1 MPKSRM
7 ETLGK
12 NMGKNMHY
20 ELDNPELG
28 LEDREMEGWQDVE
41 TDESDD
47 DDYAGRDCEDTEDED
62 SMDI

>member
-1 MPKSRM
+1 
-7 ETLGK
+7 
-12 NMGKNMHY
+12 MGKNMHY

-28 LEDREMEGWQDVE
+28 LEDHEMEGWQDVE